1 MIPNQRHLFD
11 LPEGVAFLN
20 CASRAPLLT
29 ASKTAG
35 EAGIGRKLQPW
46 TYDPARGPAE
56 AEELRG
62 LFAALIGAEAGDI
75 AIVPAASYGIK
86 TAAVNLPVEAGQ
98 RILIPEQPFPS
109 HFYAWC
115 ELAAAAGAAIET
127 VPEPGDGDWTAAVLE
142 RLRPEVA
149 IAAF

>member
-11 LPEGVAFLN
+11 LPEGVAFFN

-109 HFYAWC
+109 HFYTWR
-115 ELAAAAGAAIET
+115 ELEHYPI
-127 VPEPGDGDWTAAVLE
+127 
-142 RLRPEVA
+142 LRGHLMSRSGPP
-149 IAAF
+149 I